1 MKPCIGYMYKYIYRL
16 YFLLFFVFC
25 TLCTT
30 AQGIHLYLFPVDAE
44 GATVLALNKKNI
56 PLDQHF
62 NGMPET
68 FEYLRALIPE
78 MQEAG
83 FLAAS
88 IDSLVQSDSTVKAWI
103 YRGGNYKWAK
113 LSFEQLPKAL
123 LNDVGVR
130 ERDWENRVVSPARFA
145 ALSEKLLSYCENNG
159 YPFAATALDNMVTTE
174 GGINAELVLERGNL
188 IRIDTLIIEGDV
200 EVSRDFLQSY
210 LGIHQGDV
218 YNESQLRLIS
228 KKLSELPFLQ
238 EANPWRMDFTIA
250 ENKLKLYLKE
260 RKANQLNGLIGLQP
274 NTVET
279 GKFMLT
285 ADVQVGLKN
294 ALGYGESIALT
305 YLNMQYKSPRF
316 HIDLAVPYLFGT
328 PFGVEGSFDLFK
340 KDTTFV
346 RVSFEGGLRYQLNAT
361 DYVKLSYQSFSNRI
375 VSADVK
381 YVQLNKRLPDNLDIG
396 TRGAGIEFLMDRT
409 DYKLNPRR
417 GWQGKVSGSGLL
429 REVKKND
436 AITSISDGSGFDYE
450 SLYDTLNNQK
460 YQYRLAASGAYYQPL
475 AKSLVLKVGYNGGY
489 LSGSRL
495 FMNELYQ
502 IGGFKLLR
510 GFDEQSIYANQY
522 HVATL
527 ELRVLLGGNSYFYLF
542 NDDAYVLTKFGT
554 INRNDYP
561 ISLGTGITLEN
572 KSGIFNIAIGLG
584 KHSGETFQFRQTK
597 IHFGYIAY
605 F

>member
-1 MKPCIGYMYKYIYRL
+1 MYKYIYRL
-16 YFLLFFVFC
+16 YFLLFAVLSSC
-25 TLCTT
+25 CIA
-30 AQGIHLYLFPVDAE
+30 AQGTQLYLFPVDA
-44 GATVLALNKKNI
+44 ADASVLTFNKRNI
-56 PLDQHF
+56 PLQQRF
-62 NGMPET
+62 NTMPEA
-68 FEYLRALIPE
+68 FEYVRGLIPE
-78 MQEAG
+78 MQEEG
-83 FLAAS
+83 FLSAS
-88 IDSLVQSDSTVKAWI
+88 IDSLVQSDSSIKAWV
-103 YRGGNYKWAK
+103 YRGAPYKWAK
-113 LSFEQLPKAL
+113 LSFKQLPKAL
-123 LNDVGVR
+123 LNDVGLR
-130 ERDWENRVVSPARFA
+130 ERDWENRVISPKRFA
-145 ALSEKLLSYCENNG
+145 ALSEKLLTYCENNG
-159 YPFAATALDNMVTTE
+159 YPFAATSLDNMVITE
-174 GGINAELVLERGNL
+174 GGIQADLVLERGSL
-188 IRIDTLIIEGDV
+188 MQIDTLIVDGDV
-200 EVSRDFLQSY
+200 EVSREFLQSY

-228 KKLSELPFLQ
+228 KKLSELSFLQ
-238 EANPWRMDFTIA
+238 EAAPWRMEFTIA
-250 ENKLKLYLKE
+250 DNKLKLYLKE

-294 ALGYGESIALT
+294 ALGYGETIALT

-328 PFGVEGSFDLFK
+328 PFGLEGSFDLFK

-346 RVSFEGGLRYQLNAT
+346 RVSFEGGIRYQLNAT

-375 VSADVK
+375 VNADVR

-409 DYKLNPRR
+409 DYKLNPRK
-417 GWQGKVSGSGLL
+417 GWQGKVSASGLL
-429 REVKKND
+429 REVRKND
-436 AITSISDGSGFDYE
+436 AITEISDGSGFDYE

-460 YQYRLAASGAYYQPL
+460 YQYRLAASGAYYVPL
-475 AKSLVLKVGYNGGY
+475 AKSMVLKVGYSGGY

-495 FMNELYQ
+495 FLNELYQ
-502 IGGFKLLR
+502 IGGFKTLR

-522 HVATL
+522 HVGTL

-542 NDDAYVLTKFGT
+542 NDDAYVFTRFGDIRRT
-554 INRNDYP
+554 DYP
-561 ISLGTGITLEN
+561 VSLGTGITLEN

>member
-1 MKPCIGYMYKYIYRL
+1 MYQYLYKF
-16 YFLLFFVFC
+16 YFLLLIV
-25 TLCTT
+25 TSTRS
-30 AQGIHLYLFPVDAE
+30 ASGQGTHLYLIPVDSGNA
-44 GATVLALNKKNI
+44 AVIALNKRNI
-56 PLDQHF
+56 PLEQHF
-62 NGMPET
+62 NGMPEA
-68 FEYLRALIPE
+68 FEYLRGLIPE
-78 MQEAG
+78 MQEEG

-88 IDSLVQSDSTVKAWI
+88 IDSLVQSDSTVRAWI

-113 LSFEQLPKAL
+113 LSFQQLPKAL
-123 LNDVGVR
+123 LNDIGIR
-130 ERDWENRVVSPARFA
+130 ERDWENRVISPRRFA
-145 ALSEKLLSYCENNG
+145 ALCEKLLVHCENNG
-159 YPFAATALDNMVTTE
+159 YPFAATVLDNMMVTE
-174 GGINAELVLERGNL
+174 GGINADLVLERGNL
-188 IRIDTLIIEGDV
+188 MRIDTLMIEGDV
-200 EVSRDFLQSY
+200 EVSREFLQSY

-238 EANPWRMDFTIA
+238 EASPWRMDFTIA
-250 ENKLKLYLKE
+250 ENKLRLYLKE

-274 NTVET
+274 NTAET

-316 HIDLAVPYLFGT
+316 HVELGVPYILGT
-328 PFGVEGSFDLFK
+328 PFGLEGSFDLFK

-346 RVSFEGGLRYQLNAT
+346 RVSFEGGIRYQLNAT

-375 VSADVK
+375 VNADVK

-409 DYKLNPRR
+409 DYKLNPRK
-417 GWQGKVSGSGLL
+417 GWQGRVSGSGLV
-429 REVKKND
+429 REVRKNE
-436 AITSISDGSGFDYE
+436 AITGISDGSGFDYE

-460 YQYRLAASGAYYQPL
+460 YQYRLAASGAYYMPL
-475 AKSLVLKVGYNGGY
+475 AKSLVLKLGYTGGY

-542 NDDAYVLTKFGT
+542 NDDAYVQTKTG
-554 INRNDYP
+554 IVNRDDYP
-561 ISLGTGITLEN
+561 VSLGTGITLEN

-584 KHSGETFQFRQTK
+584 KHSGEAFQFGQTK

>member
-1 MKPCIGYMYKYIYRL
+1 MYKYIYRL
-16 YFLLFFVFC
+16 CFLLFAALGSCCVA
-25 TLCTT
+25 
-30 AQGIHLYLFPVDAE
+30 AQGTQLYLFPVDATD
-44 GATVLALNKKNI
+44 ASVLTFNKRNI
-56 PLDQHF
+56 PLQQRF
-62 NGMPET
+62 NTMPEA
-68 FEYLRALIPE
+68 FEYVRDLIPE
-78 MQEAG
+78 MQEEG

-88 IDSLVQSDSTVKAWI
+88 LDSLVQSDSSIKAWI
-103 YRGGNYKWAK
+103 YRGASYKWAK
-113 LSFEQLPKAL
+113 LSFKQLPKAL
-123 LNDVGVR
+123 LNDVGLR
-130 ERDWENRVVSPARFA
+130 ERDWENRVISPKRFA
-145 ALSEKLLSYCENNG
+145 ALSEKLLTYCENNG
-159 YPFAATALDNMVTTE
+159 YPFAATSLDNMVTTE
-174 GGINAELVLERGNL
+174 GGIQADLVLERGSL
-188 IRIDTLIIEGDV
+188 MQIDTLIIEGDV
-200 EVSRDFLQSY
+200 EVSREFLQSY

-228 KKLSELPFLQ
+228 KKLSELSFLQ
-238 EANPWRMDFTIA
+238 EAMPWKMEFTIA
-250 ENKLKLYLKE
+250 DNKLKLYLKE

-328 PFGVEGSFDLFK
+328 PFGLEGSFDLFK

-346 RVSFEGGLRYQLNAT
+346 RVSFEGGIRYQLNAT

-375 VSADVK
+375 VNADVR

-409 DYKLNPRR
+409 DYKLNPRK
-417 GWQGKVSGSGLL
+417 GWQGRVSASGLL
-429 REVKKND
+429 REVRKND
-436 AITSISDGSGFDYE
+436 AITEISDGSGFDYE

-460 YQYRLAASGAYYQPL
+460 YQYRFAASGAYYVPL
-475 AKSLVLKVGYNGGY
+475 AKSMVLKVGYSGGY
-489 LSGSRL
+489 LSGGRL
-495 FMNELYQ
+495 FLNELYQ
-502 IGGFKLLR
+502 IGGFKTLR

-522 HVATL
+522 HVGTL

-542 NDDAYVLTKFGT
+542 NDDAYVFTRFGDISRT
-554 INRNDYP
+554 DYP
-561 ISLGTGITLEN
+561 VSLGTGITLEN

-584 KHSGETFQFRQTK
+584 KHSGETFEFRQTK